1 MRPQTRSILKL
12 LHYVDHFLNFLGA
25 KGGGLRARLP
35 LSRLMQTAGFASK
48 GDVLFSSGEKSLVP
62 STIARGRR

>member
-1 MRPQTRSILKL
+1 M
-12 LHYVDHFLNFLGA
+12 DHFLNFLGA

-35 LSRLMQTAGFASK
+35 LSWLMQTAGFASK

>member
-1 MRPQTRSILKL
+1 MGEATQYPETSRLRGL
-12 LHYVDHFLNFLGA
+12 LNFLGA